1 MPFYH
6 EFSAW
11 EWVLALVSAWC
22 AGVGKAGLPGVGLL
36 NVVLMAWLVPGVA
49 SSGVVLPMLIAADV
63 LAVSVFGVRDVK
75 WGVVRQLLGP
85 MLLGVVI
92 GWLALGRLGR
102 ASAQTFTALIGWLVL
117 AMLVLQVTRRHFP
130 SFDRALPHSRLFGAL
145 VGLLAGFA
153 TMLANAAGPIGSLYL
168 LIRGFDKKEFVATMA
183 WLFLIVNV
191 LKVPFSASQGLITA
205 ATLTFNALLLP
216 AIVVGFFAGKRLVNF
231 MPPVVFER
239 VILALTLIS
248 ALRLIV

>member
-1 MPFYH
+1 
-6 EFSAW
+6 
-11 EWVLALVSAWC
+11 
-22 AGVGKAGLPGVGLL
+22 
-36 NVVLMAWLVPGVA
+36 
-49 SSGVVLPMLIAADV
+49 
-63 LAVSVFGVRDVK
+63 
-75 WGVVRQLLGP
+75 
-85 MLLGVVI
+85 
-92 GWLALGRLGR
+92 
-102 ASAQTFTALIGWLVL
+102 
-117 AMLVLQVTRRHFP
+117 
-130 SFDRALPHSRLFGAL
+130 
-145 VGLLAGFA
+145 
-153 TMLANAAGPIGSLYL
+153 
-168 LIRGFDKKEFVATMA
+168 MA